1 MKRTKIT
8 FEFNLDEVTLLGAA
22 LIHAIRNGWS
32 DPAIKCMY
40 PQANM
45 DYMLEQIT
53 VAMGEIENA
62 Q

>member
-8 FEFNLDEVTLLGAA
+8 LELNLDEITILGAA
-22 LIHAIRNGWS
+22 LIHAIRDGWS
-32 DPAIKCMY
+32 DPAIKRMY

-53 VAMGEIENA
+53 VAISEMENA
-62 Q
+62 